1 MYINRMFIS
10 LSLAFIVSSSVNAG
24 TAATISFNADMIAS
38 SLQSNFDDR
47 DQLITSILKQKKNG
61 MLVYPSEGYYYFEFM
76 NGATPI
82 KGNFRF
88 DMKLRNQ
95 GKVAFTFY
103 SDWKTATDQPS
114 VDNYW
119 ILGAEDGL
127 ILTKISEFR
136 YQLSYRGESAVVIIY
151 DAESELSTEHD
162 LDGDEEYVG
171 PVFDESGIRF
181 HLIFDHSNNSFLY
194 VLNEDFN
201 QAEHFIAV
209 DDNQD
214 ILLGLRSK
222 FAYFNDKK
230 NQRLV
235 LIGVDLS
242 NVENNTYYDGPF
254 DQLPDSFVDPV
265 HLQKLIEKYEP
276 RLLGKIG
283 PYGDFLDAEES
294 RYAIM
299 PYMEYQ
305 FEEQLLKYLSCTKYQ
320 QREQLN
326 YCLANN
332 AESIL
337 EGNVLSATD

>member
-1 MYINRMFIS
+1 MYSNRIFF
-10 LSLAFIVSSSVNAG
+10 SLALMFLITSSVHAA
-24 TAATISFNADMIAS
+24 TAPTISFNADMIAS
-38 SLQSNFDDR
+38 SLQDEFDDR

-61 MLVYPSEGYYYFEFM
+61 MLVYPSEGYYYYEFM

-88 DMKLRNQ
+88 DIKLRNQ

-103 SDWKTATDQPS
+103 SDWKRATDQPS
-114 VDNYW
+114 VNNYW
-119 ILGAEDGL
+119 VLGAKDGL
-127 ILTKISEFR
+127 ILTKNSEFR
-136 YQLSYRGESAVVIIY
+136 YQLSYRGESAAVIIY
-151 DAESELSTEHD
+151 DAKSELDTEHD
-162 LDGDEEYVG
+162 LGKNEEYVG
-171 PVFDESGIRF
+171 PIFDESGIRF
-181 HLIFDHSNNSFLY
+181 HLIFDRSNNSFLY

-201 QAEHFIAV
+201 QAEHFVAV

-230 NQRLV
+230 NKRLI
-235 LIGVDLS
+235 LIGVDLA
-242 NVENNTYYDGPF
+242 NIQNNTYYDGPF

-265 HLQKLIEKYEP
+265 HLQELIEKYEP

-283 PYGDFLDAEES
+283 PYGDFLDEEES

-320 QREQLN
+320 QLDQFI
-326 YCLANN
+326 YCLAYN
-332 AESIL
+332 AESIV
-337 EGNVLSATD
+337 E